1 MSSNERRLAP
11 RKKVAVPLRFHLATA
26 RGNETLTGETVD
38 LSERGV
44 YFTAKH
50 TLNIGMP
57 LEMFFVIPQEL
68 TGRRPEEVHCT
79 GRVVHVHPGI
89 GRNGLT
95 GIGVQIERF
104 EPAAPASKWSN

>member
-1 MSSNERRLAP
+1 MASEERRLAP

-26 RGNETLTGETVD
+26 PGEETLMGETVD

-44 YFTAKH
+44 YFTANH
-50 TLNIGMP
+50 TVKIGTP

-68 TGRRPEEVHCT
+68 TGRRPEEVRCL
-79 GRVVHVHPGI
+79 GRVVHVRPGV
-89 GRNGLT
+89 GQDGLT

-104 EPAAPASKWSN
+104 EPVGAASRWTN